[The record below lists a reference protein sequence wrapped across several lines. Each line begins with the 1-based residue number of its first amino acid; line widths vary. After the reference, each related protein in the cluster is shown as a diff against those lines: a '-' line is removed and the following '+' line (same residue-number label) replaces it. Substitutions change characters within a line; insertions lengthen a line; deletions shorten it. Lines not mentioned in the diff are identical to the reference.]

1 MRLIGLTG
9 GIGSGKSTVSAMLT
23 DEGFPVVDA
32 DAITRELQAP
42 GQAVLAAIVDTF
54 GADVLLASGELDRQR
69 LADRVFPQPDELARL
84 NAIVHPAVGSEIAR
98 RLDELS
104 GTDATVILDVP
115 LLVESG
121 RDDLELLVVVDI
133 EPEIAV
139 ARLVD
144 QRGFRAE
151 DAWARI
157 NRQIDRAGRL
167 ARADV
172 VIDNSGSR
180 ASLRRQ
186 VTDLVDRLTLGA
198 R

>member
-54 GADVLLASGELDRQR
+54 GPDVLLASGELDRQR
-69 LADRVFPQPDELARL
+69 LADRVFPVPDELARL

-180 ASLRRQ
+180 AALRRQ
-186 VTDLVDRLTLGA
+186 VADLVDRLTLGA